1 MSIDFG
7 TFEEIIKKIYDDS
20 RIIKNAVVSLNW
32 YNSVFSLYHI
42 LGEKVSLYL
51 IIIYPEFLSVF
62 QRIHLA

>member
-20 RIIKNAVVSLNW
+20 RIIKNAVVSFNW

-51 IIIYPEFLSVF
+51 IIISPEFLSVF